1 MQTVAS
7 MREYINEYVRS
18 QNIEKVGNELLNKY
32 FGIPF
37 NHDNKEEY
45 YINNIPM
52 SENDV
57 RKYIKEFFQELDT
70 PAVLDLYHRIIT

>member
-7 MREYINEYVRS
+7 MREYINEYVRG
-18 QNIEKVGNELLNKY
+18 QNIEKIGNELLNKY

>member
-18 QNIEKVGNELLNKY
+18 QNIEKIGNELLNKY

>member
-7 MREYINEYVRS
+7 MREYINVYVRN
-18 QNIEKVGNELLNKY
+18 QTTDKIGTDLLNKY

-37 NHDNKEEY
+37 SSDKKGVY

-52 SENDV
+52 SESDV
-57 RKYIKEFFQELDT
+57 KEYNKEFFQELDT
-70 PAVLDLYHRIIT
+70 HAVLDLYHHIAV

>member
-18 QNIEKVGNELLNKY
+18 QNIEKIGNELLNKY

-52 SENDV
+52 SETDV